1 MLIVTN
7 FTATH
12 VIFLLFHKLPLLR
25 FPQTLKVPWEAEIGP
40 VGLFDALLFTQTN
53 RVQLGFRC
61 KNGDVHSLFYY
72 CEVPLEPG
80 WEMSAWIIVPHA
92 IFHLAASRDDTG
104 VRDLFYASTL
114 TKWSNKHGQQQ
125 SRQSVSPSVL
135 LLEYMWSAHT
145 YPTHVIE
152 ALHITM
158 ATRPIK
164 SKSE

>member
-40 VGLFDALLFTQTN
+40 VGLFDALQFTQTN

-61 KNGDVHSLFYY
+61 KNGDVFYY

-104 VRDLFYASTL
+104 VRDLFTPRLYQSDQTNTAICLALCSSSGVHVISTYVPDPRDR
-114 TKWSNKHGQQQ
+114 S
-125 SRQSVSPSVL
+125 
-135 LLEYMWSAHT
+135 
-145 YPTHVIE
+145 PTH
-152 ALHITM
+152 HHGNQTN
-158 ATRPIK
+158 
-164 SKSE
+164 